1 MLDQFDDDTNRDD
14 DEDDG
19 VALCPY
25 PPHSGCCGCGRIWF
39 GNLSSR
45 APALAL
51 HYTSTYPCPAF
62 VKYFQALS
70 NPKLSLPHS
79 KLKFWLS
86 NDDLPSYHTTSR
98 MKILQNG

>member
-1 MLDQFDDDTNRDD
+1 MLDSVDDNTNTNDDYDDD

-25 PPHSGCCGCGRIWF
+25 PPHSGCCGCGRIWI

-70 NPKLSLPHS
+70 SYLFLLAISKAEVSLAV
-79 KLKFWLS
+79 LL
-86 NDDLPSYHTTSR
+86 
-98 MKILQNG
+98 